1 MGGLLHVRALMT
13 IFYVALFAAIATGV
27 MQASLDKAGVGRV
40 EATAPSVISNTLV
53 VLSIPIT
60 WLSHLGLI
68 VITIWSFFV
77 LPWLPTLGVVAAA
90 FVGFSLIWGTVVATL
105 RRSESW
111 YNIVSAG
118 IPLVLFLRLVCA
130 GCVAYLGFNY
140 VQGGAL

>member
-1 MGGLLHVRALMT
+1 MT
-13 IFYVALFAAIATGV
+13 IFYIALFTAIATGV

-40 EATAPSVISNTLV
+40 EATAPSAISNTLV

-60 WLSHLGLI
+60 WLSNLGLI

-111 YNIVSAG
+111 YSIVSAG
-118 IPLVLFLRLVCA
+118 IPLVFLLRLVCA
-130 GCVAYLGFNY
+130 GCVAFLGVSY
-140 VQGGAL
+140 VQGGTL